1 MLPGEGQ
8 HTGAPSPPVGT
19 PAPVTSPSPS
29 PGATATSTPTQA
41 LSARIP
47 STVGRVGLVQVFD
60 YHNGYMAN
68 STISKSGRRYDAVW
82 ASLSPA
88 GWDAAHPGM
97 VVSNYYIMG
106 LDQYAALHHT
116 LAWWKAT
123 HPDWILYACTASG
136 TPTHD
141 IAYMIGLNS
150 LDVPIDIHTPAAV
163 AYQVQAMAH
172 YAKAAGYNSLAV
184 DQVVYWNI
192 YQGGNPAFGQHR
204 NTSEYGCGTWHG
216 STFVRD
222 YASPKDPRY
231 PADVVS
237 YVRQAHSILH
247 SMGMALVIN
256 HPGGS
261 PNDPNEQ
268 QLLSNTDA
276 VMDETGFSDYGRY
289 TQNPGVMSST
299 LAWMRFAQSRGA
311 AVMIVNKYLNFN
323 QSVTGAPFEYALA
336 TYLLGNQGAALL
348 FVGGAHGYGTLQ
360 YHTEYDAPIG
370 KPCSDVSAGPV
381 YVRRFSGGLAAVNG
395 STSTRALQLPSGKAY
410 RDIEGHSIGSTIAP
424 MSGYVLLTSANGCT

>member
-1 MLPGEGQ
+1 
-8 HTGAPSPPVGT
+8 
-19 PAPVTSPSPS
+19 
-29 PGATATSTPTQA
+29 
-41 LSARIP
+41 
-47 STVGRVGLVQVFD
+47 VGLVQVFD
-60 YHNGYMAN
+60 YHDGYMPN
-68 STISKSGRRYDAVW
+68 SVISKSGRRYDAVW
-82 ASLSPA
+82 ASLSPG

-116 LAWWKAT
+116 LAWWKST

-136 TPTHD
+136 APTHD
-141 IAYMIGLNS
+141 IAYMIGLNAP
-150 LDVPIDIHTPAAV
+150 DVPIDIHNPNAV
-163 AYQVQAMAH
+163 AYQVQAMAQF
-172 YAKAAGYNSLAV
+172 ARGAGYNALAV

-192 YQGGNPAFGQHR
+192 YQGGNSAFGQHR
-204 NTSEYGCGTWHG
+204 NATEYGCGTWHG

-222 YASPKDPRY
+222 YASAKDPQY
-231 PADVVS
+231 ASDVVA

-247 SMGMALVIN
+247 NMGMALVIN

-289 TQNPGVMSST
+289 TQHPSIIGST

-311 AVMIVNKYLNFN
+311 AVMMVDKYLNFN
-323 QSVTGAPFEYALA
+323 EDVTGNAFEYALA

-348 FVGGAHGYGTLQ
+348 FVGGVHGYGTLQ
-360 YHTEYDAPIG
+360 YHNEYDAPIG

-381 YVRRFSGGLAAVNG
+381 YVRRFSGGIAVVNA
-395 STSTRALQLPSGKAY
+395 STSALPLSLPSGKAY
-410 RDIEGHSIGSTIAP
+410 RDIEGHGVGSTIP
-424 MSGYVLLTSANGCT
+424 PITGYVLLTGANGCS